1 MDPPKGLAALEA
13 AWDARPT
20 RRTFLIGAAAAA
32 GGLVVGLRPLDAAR
46 ASETAAASPA
56 NPLIGYIRI
65 TPDNR
70 VTVLSSQFDMGQGV
84 YHGIATLVVEE
95 LEADWSQVD
104 VQGAAGD
111 VTLYGNILWGGTAQ
125 GTGGSTSMATSWER
139 YRKAGAAARAMLVA
153 AAAEAWD
160 VPGDQISVA
169 AGVLSH
175 PDGRRASFGD
185 MAGRAAEM
193 APPQDPP
200 LKARGQWSQIGN
212 EALRRFDSAGKTN
225 GSHRFTIDVALPG
238 MLTAVVAHPPR
249 FGARV
254 ASFDAGG
261 ALAVKGV
268 TDVVQ
273 IPRGVA
279 VVAESTWAALKGR
292 EALSVAWDES
302 EAETRGSREILDTY
316 HRLASEPPKAI
327 ARAEGD
333 AAGAL
338 ASSAQTLEASYEF
351 PYLAHAAL
359 EPMNA
364 IAAMSEAGELE
375 VWGGHQIPTLY
386 QYIAAQIAE
395 LPPERVRLHV
405 MTTGGSFGRRAVA
418 DGDVVAEAVAVAKA
432 IGWRAPVKVQW
443 TREDDMAGG
452 RYRPAY
458 VHRLRAGLDEEGNL
472 VAWEN
477 HIVGQSILAGTPF
490 EAAMVQ
496 NGIDYT
502 SVEGASNLPYAVPNL
517 SVGLTSTDVGV
528 PVLWWRAVGS
538 THTAFAVEAFIDE
551 LAAAAGKDPYAFRMA
566 MLADHP
572 RHRAVLQT
580 AAEKAGWAEPLPEG
594 RHRGLALHES
604 FGSVVAHVVELA
616 MEGGAPVIHRVVAAV
631 ECGTVVNPDVVR
643 AQIEG
648 GTAFG
653 LGAIMAEELT
663 LEAGRV
669 QETNYDAYTPLRIDQ
684 APAVEV
690 HIVPSDARPSGV
702 GEPGLP
708 SIGPA
713 VANAI
718 AAATGRRVRQLP
730 IRKALDV

>member
-1 MDPPKGLAALEA
+1 MFAKIDPPKGLAAL
-13 AWDARPT
+13 DARPS
-20 RRTFLIGAAAAA
+20 RRSFLIGAAAAA
-32 GGLVVGLRPLDAAR
+32 GGLVVGLRPLDAAYG
-46 ASETAAASPA
+46 SESAAASPA
-56 NPLIGYIRI
+56 NPLTGYIRI

-95 LEADWSQVD
+95 LEADWSQVS
-104 VQGAAGD
+104 VEGAAGD
-111 VTLYGNILWGGTAQ
+111 VALYGNILWGGTAQ

-160 VPGDQISVA
+160 VPADQISVE

-185 MAGRAAEM
+185 LAARAAEM
-193 APPQDPP
+193 PPPQDPP
-200 LKARGQWSQIGN
+200 LKARDAWSQIGS
-212 EALRRFDSAGKTN
+212 EALRRFDTAAKTD
-225 GSHRFTIDVALPG
+225 GSHRFTIDVTLPG

-254 ASFDAGG
+254 ARFDAGA
-261 ALAVKGV
+261 ALAVDGV

-279 VVAESTWAALKGR
+279 VVAESMWAALKGR
-292 EALSVAWDES
+292 AALSVTWDES
-302 EAETRGSREILDTY
+302 EAETRGSREILDAY
-316 HRLASEPPKAI
+316 HRLASEQPKAM
-327 ARAEGD
+327 ARTQGD

-338 ASSAQTLEASYEF
+338 AAAAQTLEATYEF

-364 IAAMSEAGELE
+364 IAAMDEAGALD

-395 LPPERVRLHV
+395 LPPERVRLNV

-458 VHRLRAGLDEEGNL
+458 VHKLRAGLDDEGNL
-472 VAWEN
+472 IAWDN

-502 SVEGASNLPYAVPNL
+502 SVEGASNLPYAIPNL
-517 SVGLTSTDVGV
+517 SVGLTTTEVGV

-551 LAAAAGKDPYAFRMA
+551 LAAAAGQDPYAFRMA

-572 RHRAVLQT
+572 RHRAVLRT
-580 AAEKAGWAEPLPEG
+580 AAEKAGWSEPLPEG

-604 FGSVVAHVVELA
+604 FGSVVAHVVELS
-616 MEGGAPVIHRVVAAV
+616 MEGGEPVIHRVVAAV

-669 QETNYDAYTPLRIDQ
+669 QEVNYDAYTPLRIDQ

-718 AAATGRRVRQLP
+718 AAATGRRVRRLP
-730 IRKALDV
+730 IRKALGV